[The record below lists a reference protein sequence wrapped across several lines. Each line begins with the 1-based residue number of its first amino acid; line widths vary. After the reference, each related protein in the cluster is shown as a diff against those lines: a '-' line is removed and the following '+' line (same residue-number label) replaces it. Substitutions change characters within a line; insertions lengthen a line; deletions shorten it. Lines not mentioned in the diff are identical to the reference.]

1 MKRARILLALL
12 LVLTLVAAV
21 TVIPCAAID
30 FGDYSGDNDFDF
42 GGGGGS
48 DWGGGDSDW
57 GGGSDSDSDGSGG
70 SGGFL
75 GILFELFLLL
85 PWPLKIVLILVVIA
99 VFALFVLRK
108 GKGGSTPANAPVRM
122 QRQEQPPLRPMN
134 EYYPIDP
141 DFNEEAFR
149 EKLSN
154 LYVQM
159 QNGWTAKD
167 IEPLRPYFSDALY
180 TQMERQLQAYK
191 TGHRTNYV
199 ERIAVMGVSLK
210 GFRQTP
216 ENDLITAVLQT
227 RIVDYTLDDNTGN
240 LISGDRTREKFMT
253 YEWDLVRSK
262 GRTTS
267 ATAGVKKIFCP
278 NCGAPLDVNSSARCE
293 YCGSVI
299 NASSHDWA
307 ICNITAI
314 SQQTM

>member
-1 MKRARILLALL
+1 MKTAKLLLALVL
-12 LVLTLVAAV
+12 VFSLVLSLTFV
-21 TVIPCAAID
+21 PCAAVD
-30 FGDYSGDNDFDF
+30 FGDFSGDNDFDF
-42 GGGGGS
+42 GGSDYGGS
-48 DWGGGDSDW
+48 DYGGSDYGGGDDDD
-57 GGGSDSDSDGSGG
+57 GGS
-70 SGGFL
+70 
-75 GILFELFLLL
+75 LFSIFFMLFSIL
-85 PWPLKIVLILVVIA
+85 PWPIQVIVILAAIAFFVFRFVI
-99 VFALFVLRK
+99 K
-108 GKGGSTPANAPVRM
+108 GKGSSSAQKNTPVRM
-122 QRQEQPPLRPMN
+122 QREAQPALRPMN

-191 TGHRTNYV
+191 NNHRTNYV
-199 ERIAVMGVSLK
+199 ERIAVLSVSLK

-227 RIVDYTLDDNTGN
+227 RIVDYTLDDNTGAV
-240 LISGDRTREKFMT
+240 LSGNRTREKFMT

-299 NASSHDWA
+299 HADNYDWQLAA
-307 ICNITAI
+307 IRAI
-314 SQQTM
+314 SQRTM

>member
-1 MKRARILLALL
+1 MKRAKILLALL
-12 LVLTLVAAV
+12 LVLTMAAAL
-21 TVIPCAAID
+21 TVIPCAAVD
-30 FGDYSGDNDFDF
+30 FGDFSGDNDFDF
-42 GGGGGS
+42 GGGS
-48 DWGGGDSDW
+48 DWD
-57 GGGSDSDSDGSGG
+57 GGSDSDSDGSG
-70 SGGFL
+70 FL
-75 GILFELFLLL
+75 GLLFELFFIL

-99 VFALFVLRK
+99 VLAFIVLRK
-108 GKGGSTPANAPVRM
+108 KGGGSSSANAPVRM
-122 QRQEQPPLRPMN
+122 QRQEQPPLRSMN

-149 EKLSN
+149 EKLAN

-191 TGHRTNYV
+191 AGHRTNYV
-199 ERIAVMGVSLK
+199 ERIAVMNVSLK

-240 LISGDRTREKFMT
+240 LISGNRTREKFMT

-262 GRTTS
+262 GKTTS

-299 NASSHDWA
+299 HADNYDWQLAA
-307 ICNITAI
+307 IRAI
-314 SQQTM
+314 SQRTM